1 MKIGR
6 TLYVSR
12 RKAWR
17 AWLEKNHRT
26 KKEIWLVYPRAH
38 TGKRRIPYNDA
49 VEEGLCFGWIDGIIK
64 KIDADRTAQRWSP
77 RRSRKSFLSETNK
90 EHVRRMIRLGLM
102 TPAGLEKIQARME
115 EKFVPAPDILVALKR
130 DPQTLKNF
138 RAFAG
143 WYQRIRFGWIDA
155 ARERPEI
162 FRQRLRYLLKMT
174 AQNKRFGML

>member
-1 MKIGR
+1 
-6 TLYVSR
+6 
-12 RKAWR
+12 
-17 AWLEKNHRT
+17 
-26 KKEIWLVYPRAH
+26 
-38 TGKRRIPYNDA
+38 
-49 VEEGLCFGWIDGIIK
+49 
-64 KIDADRTAQRWSP
+64 
-77 RRSRKSFLSETNK
+77 
-90 EHVRRMIRLGLM
+90 
-102 TPAGLEKIQARME
+102 ME

-143 WYQRIRFGWIDA
+143 WYQRIRIGWIDA